1 MYDLVIIGGG
11 PAGYHAAVR
20 AAQLGGQVCV
30 VEKEDRLG
38 GVCLNRGC
46 IPTKAL
52 VKSVDVLDTIKRSR
66 DFGIEVDHWNMN
78 FPLLM
83 EKKTG
88 IVRSLTQ
95 GLAYLMKSYNIEVV
109 HGSAALA
116 GSQEVRV
123 GERVLQSR
131 NILIAPGSQ
140 PFFFPPFFPPDGK
153 QVISTTEALEL
164 TEVPESMLI
173 AGGGYTGCEF
183 AHIFSSLGCKVT
195 IIEMMDTL
203 LAGEDGDIVSS
214 LVQIFRKKGIALHLG
229 EKIESVTTEGGAV
242 RCTLSGGGEV
252 QGEKLLVC
260 VGRKPNI
267 DDMGLDR
274 VGIKVERGRIWTD
287 GKMQTTTHSCYAAGD
302 VVDSAMLA
310 HVAFREGIVA
320 AENAMGK
327 SVTIDHR
334 LIPHCIF
341 THPEIASVGLSE
353 RAARDQFG
361 DGITIGKFP
370 FMANGKALC
379 EREPAGFLKVV
390 AKAGNEEILGIHI
403 IGAHASELIAAG
415 TLAIARKASLKDI
428 SELIHPHP
436 TMSEVFM
443 EASADGCGHAI
454 HLPRKRS

>member
-11 PAGYHAAVR
+11 PAGYHAAIR
-20 AAQLGGQVCV
+20 AAQLGGRVCV
-30 VEKEDRLG
+30 VEKDDRLG
-38 GVCLNRGC
+38 GACLNRGC

-52 VKSVDVLDTIKRSR
+52 VKSVDVLDSIKRSK
-66 DFGIEVDHWNMN
+66 DFGIEIEHWKVN
-78 FPLLM
+78 FSMLM
-83 EKKTG
+83 ERKKG
-88 IVRSLTQ
+88 IVDSLTQ

-109 HGSAALA
+109 HGSGEMV
-116 GSQEVRV
+116 GSQEVRA
-123 GERVLQSR
+123 GERVFQSR

-140 PFFFPPFFPPDGK
+140 PFFFPPFFPDGK

-164 TEVPESMLI
+164 TEVPASMLI
-173 AGGGYTGCEF
+173 AGGGYNGCEF

-203 LAGEDGDIVSS
+203 LPGEDGEIVSS
-214 LVQIFRKKGIALHLG
+214 LVQLFRKKGIALHFG
-229 EKIESVTTEGGAV
+229 EKIEAVTKENGAV
-242 RCTLSGGGEV
+242 RCTLSGGGEI

-267 DDMGLDR
+267 DDVGLDR
-274 VGIKVERGRIWTD
+274 VGIKVEKGRIWTD
-287 GKMQTTTHSCYAAGD
+287 GKMQTNIPSCYAAGD
-302 VVDSAMLA
+302 VVDGAMLA
-310 HVAFREGIVA
+310 HVAFKEGLVA
-320 AENAMGK
+320 AENALGK
-327 SVTIDHR
+327 SVTIDHG
-334 LIPHCIF
+334 LISHCIF
-341 THPEIASVGLSE
+341 THPEIASVGLNE

-379 EREPAGFLKVV
+379 EREPTGFLKVI
-390 AKAGNEEILGIHI
+390 AKADNEEILGVHI

-415 TLAIARKASLKDI
+415 TLAIAKKARLKDI

-436 TMSEVFM
+436 TLSELFM

-454 HLPRKRS
+454 HLPRKRT